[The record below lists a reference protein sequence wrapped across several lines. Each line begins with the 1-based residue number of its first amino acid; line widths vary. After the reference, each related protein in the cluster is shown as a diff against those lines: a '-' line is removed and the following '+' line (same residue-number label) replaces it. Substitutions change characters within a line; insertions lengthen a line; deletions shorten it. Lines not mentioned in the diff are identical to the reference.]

1 MPRET
6 RTFPLPTSLPGPWP
20 IFSFNPLG
28 SPAICSSEDQMNKL
42 SVFALSVFLVLF
54 ICHCYPSAGTA
65 SRPEAAKLAY
75 FARKWV
81 SEAEV
86 KPSAFSPGG
95 KFNSTESCE
104 WLPGK
109 FAILCQSEG
118 NMMGGE
124 YRGLSVMSY
133 HTAEKSYIYYYE
145 TKNWVEN
152 VYSRGSVDGDTWT
165 NQSEM
170 SGKTVRGRFILKRV
184 SDDSAT
190 FSFDMGMGSDPL
202 ANVMQGKQTRQK

>member
-1 MPRET
+1 
-6 RTFPLPTSLPGPWP
+6 
-20 IFSFNPLG
+20 
-28 SPAICSSEDQMNKL
+28 MNKL
-42 SVFALSVFLVLF
+42 SASALSALLVLF
-54 ICHCYPSAGTA
+54 AVVIAAQEQPPAPKPG
-65 SRPEAAKLAY
+65 PEHAKLAY

-133 HTAEKSYIYYYE
+133 EH
-145 TKNWVEN
+145 
-152 VYSRGSVDGDTWT
+152 
-165 NQSEM
+165 
-170 SGKTVRGRFILKRV
+170 GRKVLHLLRDQQLGRKRV
-184 SDDSAT
+184 WALTRSRTSCKANKPTRNDSRI
-190 FSFDMGMGSDPL
+190 L
-202 ANVMQGKQTRQK
+202 VHRLR